1 MSDSWPLP
9 PPEAERREVRERLG
23 ETLADRLAAVGLCV
37 FDCDGIMTTGNLIYG
52 PDGEM
57 LKEFDARDG
66 LGLTMLQPA
75 GIARAMLSG
84 RESAM
89 LARRCRDLRFE
100 AVRMGRF
107 DKLAAL
113 AEIWRETGLGPE
125 ETLFMGDDLLDLP
138 TLAASALAVTVP
150 HAPRE
155 VQAACDLVTLADGG
169 FGAVREVCDL
179 LLKARG
185 GHGTAIRALAAGRR
199 EPDDPEVTH

>member
-9 PPEAERREVRERLG
+9 APDAERREVCERLG
-23 ETLADRLAAVGLCV
+23 AALADRLAAVGLCV
-37 FDCDGIMTTGNLIYG
+37 FDCDGIMTTGNLVYG
-52 PDGEM
+52 PDGEA

-75 GIARAMLSG
+75 GVARAMLSG
-84 RESAM
+84 RESPM

-113 AEIWRETGLGPE
+113 GEIWRETGLGPA

-138 TLAASALAVTVP
+138 TLAASGVAVTVP
-150 HAPRE
+150 HAPHE
-155 VQAACDLVTLADGG
+155 VQAACDLVTLAGGG

-185 GHGTAIRALAAGRR
+185 GYGAAIRALAAGRR